1 MALGSS
7 QASLAQFTFESSRN
21 DARPNPL
28 GLLGGSGRRS
38 AQLRGCHPAFGLLL
52 DAAALNAPS
61 ARSFKKG
68 GYAGSANYRRS
79 LPRAS
84 QWAA

>member
-52 DAAALNAPS
+52 DAAALSAPS
-61 ARSFKKG
+61 AQSFKLG
-68 GYAGSANYRRS
+68 GCASSANPRRS
-79 LPRAS
+79 LPTAL
-84 QWAA
+84 QWMA